1 VSGAEERSNWLR
13 RRRKTAESRLALVRI
28 LEAASPQLV
37 AAAVATAF
45 VAGLLPIGF
54 ILAGGLLSERIASA
68 VAAGEEAADWGGVY
82 RAFALVI
89 GLFLA
94 GEVMLPLQH
103 RLRWLVTK
111 RVDGSARLRVMHGA
125 LAGSDMTRLHGEAY
139 HEAMGD
145 AQGLIRWAAT
155 PGAGAAGLIGVT
167 RDYLTGFAAA
177 AVVAWFQPVVGL
189 VALVVALFVRVR
201 WRTAVIGIINVWVE
215 GWRDRSEGWYFAELG
230 LGRTA
235 ANEVRLFGLRDWIRQ
250 RIRSAGLEA
259 WTPTWRQRKL
269 GMGRN
274 TAIHLLL
281 TGGVAVGGLV
291 WAARAAARGEL
302 SIGELVVFV
311 PALFTALAVGRYFDD
326 DTAVEYGIV
335 TLPAIETLERLAAE
349 TLAGESGRAAP
360 ARNGPP
366 AVELRSVSFRYPGG
380 EREILSDVDLA
391 VPAGGSVALVG
402 MNGAGKTTLVK
413 LLCGLYPPDSG
424 AVVVEGADL
433 RTLDLGA
440 WHRLIA
446 PMFQE
451 FVRLPASVRENV
463 AVGAVDE
470 LADADGAGAA
480 LTEAGGAR
488 FAERLPDGAES
499 LLATK
504 YADGTDL
511 SGGQWQR
518 LAIARALFALLHG
531 ARFLVLDE
539 PTSNLDTASEERL
552 VRRLLEGTR
561 GTAST
566 LLVTHRLA
574 LARRT
579 DRIYVLEHG
588 RVLEHGTHEELLR
601 LDGRYAAAF
610 GMQAS
615 LYPLEEDDG

>member
-1 VSGAEERSNWLR
+1 MRAVVAFQGWFE
-13 RRRKTAESRLALVRI
+13 RRRKTVESRLALVRM
-28 LEAASPQLV
+28 LEAASSRLV
-37 AAAVATAF
+37 AAAIVTAL

-54 ILAGGLLSERIASA
+54 IVAGGVLTERIASA
-68 VAAGEEAADWGGVY
+68 AAAGEETADWDAVY

-111 RVDGSARLRVMHGA
+111 RVDGSARLRVMQGA
-125 LAGSDMTRLHGEAY
+125 LAGTDMTRLHGDEY

-155 PGAGAAGLIGVT
+155 PGAGAAGLIGVS

-177 AVVAWFQPVVGL
+177 AVVAWFQPVVGVAAL
-189 VALVVALFVRVR
+189 AVALYIRSR
-201 WRTAVIGIINVWVE
+201 WRVAIIEIINIWVR

-235 ANEVRLFGLRDWIRQ
+235 ANEVRLFGLRDWIRG

-274 TAIHLLL
+274 TTIHLVV
-281 TGGVAVGGLV
+281 TSAVAAAGLA
-291 WAARAAARGEL
+291 WAARAAARGDL
-302 SIGELVVFV
+302 TIGELVVFV
-311 PALFTALAVGRYFDD
+311 PALFTTLFLGRYFDD

-335 TLPAIETLERLAAE
+335 TLPAIETLERLASE
-349 TLAGESGRAAP
+349 TLAGESGRSAP

-366 AVELRSVSFRYPGG
+366 SIELRAVSFRYPGG
-380 EREILSDVDLA
+380 EHDVLSGVDL
-391 VPAGGSVALVG
+391 VIPAGESVALVG

-413 LLCGLYPPDSG
+413 LLCGLYPPDAGSIFVDG
-424 AVVVEGADL
+424 VDL
-433 RTLDLGA
+433 RMLDLSA

-451 FVRLPASVRENV
+451 FIRLPTSVRENV
-463 AVGAVDE
+463 AVGAIEQLTDLE
-470 LADADGAGAA
+470 GARAA
-480 LTEAGGAR
+480 LAEVGGGR
-488 FAERLPDGAES
+488 FAERLPDGSET
-499 LLATK
+499 LLATR
-504 YADGTDL
+504 YAEGTDL

-518 LAIARALFALLHG
+518 LAVARALFALHHG
-531 ARFLVLDE
+531 AGFLVLDE

-566 LLVTHRLA
+566 LLITHRLA

-579 DRIYVLEHG
+579 DRIYVLEQG
-588 RVLEHGTHEELLR
+588 RVLEHGTHDELVALG
-601 LDGRYAAAF
+601 GRYASAF